1 MRLSRLFEEIPHTTQ
16 LPDLEV
22 ESLTA
27 DSRQVEPGTLF
38 VCVKGAKFDGHT
50 VAGEALA
57 QGAVAVVVE
66 RDLGLEKQILVE
78 NSRLVY
84 SLLCGSFF
92 GHPAS
97 KLKLVGVTGTN
108 GKTTSTYL
116 IKHILE
122 QAGKRVGLI
131 GTIHNE
137 IDDMTLPAKNTTPD
151 PIQLHAMLARMV
163 EAGCEYVVMEVS
175 SHALDQYRVAGC
187 TFAAAIFTNLTQDH
201 LDYHGTME
209 NYYLAKRKLFD
220 ISQRAVINY
229 DDPYGR
235 RLLEEC
241 PCPALSFSVE
251 SDNADYTAR
260 NLKSAVSGSSFAFL
274 GNRIWVRGKIPMPGK
289 FSVSNAMGAAVCCLA
304 LEIPLSAVIEG
315 LNSCPG
321 VTGRFEVIPTQ
332 TDFTVIRDYAHSP
345 DGIEKILAA
354 VAELHPKRVM
364 TLFGCAG
371 CRDRTKRPKMG
382 HIAASGS
389 DFVILTSDNPREED
403 PMQIIEDTLPG
414 IQECG
419 TPYQVISDR
428 YDAIKWALE
437 HAQPEDIV
445 LLLGKGHEDY
455 QVLDYGTIYFDEKVI
470 VQQILAG
477 EPKPEK
483 RPIIK

>member
-1 MRLSRLFEEIPHTTQ
+1 MRLSQLFEDIPHRTG

-22 ESLTA
+22 DNVTA
-27 DSRQVEPGTLF
+27 DSRQVEEGSLF
-38 VCVKGAKFDGHT
+38 VCVKGSKVDGHT
-50 VAGEALA
+50 LARQAVAD
-57 QGAVAVVVE
+57 GAAAVVVE
-66 RDLGLEKQILVE
+66 RDLGLPQQILVE
-78 NSRLVY
+78 NTRYVY
-84 SLLCGSFF
+84 SLLCGNFF
-92 GHPAS
+92 GRPAS
-97 KLKLVGVTGTN
+97 KLKMVGVTGTN

-116 IKHILE
+116 LKHILE
-122 QAGKRVGLI
+122 EAGKKVGLI
-131 GTIHNE
+131 GTIHNQ

-175 SHALDQYRVAGC
+175 SHALDQYRVSGC
-187 TFAAAIFTNLTQDH
+187 RFAAAIFTNLTQDH

-220 ISQRAVINY
+220 LSERAVINY

-235 RLLEEC
+235 RLMEEC
-241 PCPALSFSVE
+241 PCPVTSFSVE

-260 NLKSAVSGSSFAFL
+260 NLKSTAQGSTFAFL
-274 GNRIWVRGKIPMPGK
+274 GNSVIERVKIPMPGK
-289 FSVSNAMGAAVCCLA
+289 FSVSNAMGAAVCCLS
-304 LEIPLSAVIEG
+304 LGIDLPVVIG
-315 LNSCPG
+315 ALNSCPG
-321 VTGRFEVIPTQ
+321 VSGRFEVIPTN

-354 VAELHPKRVM
+354 VNEFKPKRVM

-382 HIAASGS
+382 RIAASGS
-389 DFVILTSDNPREED
+389 DFVILTSDNPRDED
-403 PMQIIEDTLPG
+403 PMQIINDALPG
-414 IQECG
+414 VQECG
-419 TPYQVISDR
+419 TPYQVICDR
-428 YDAIKWALE
+428 YDAIQWALA

-483 RPIIK
+483 RRIK